1 MDKRDVSVK
10 RGATGREGRDSGRCA
25 GRSFGR
31 RSFPWDPDEYN
42 LGTVIGACL
51 IVDDS
56 RLVQESLRR
65 VLVREEL
72 FEELLM
78 ASNGAEALDLLDG
91 EAGERVD
98 LVLCDLVMPEVD
110 GFAFLDRFKS
120 DPRFEGVPVI
130 VLTGQDDLET
140 KVEALEAGAS
150 DCLTKPFHDAEL
162 LARVKVHRKMKRL
175 RDELQDANR
184 RLRELVIRD
193 PLTGLFNRRHW
204 RHLLFRELERCRRFG
219 RPMAVLMADLDHFK
233 QINDRYGHDV
243 GDRVLIAVA
252 RCLEQESRDR
262 DSVAR
267 LGGEEFALLLPETDI
282 DGATEVAERLRLA
295 VREVEL
301 ATVPELDVRI
311 SIGAAAGYDLA
322 DSEIDVLTAAADE
335 ALYQAKRAGRDR
347 VVAASELCGS
357 DVG

>member
-1 MDKRDVSVK
+1 VV
-10 RGATGREGRDSGRCA
+10 
-25 GRSFGR
+25 
-31 RSFPWDPDEYN
+31 
-42 LGTVIGACL
+42 GACL

-78 ASNGAEALDLLDG
+78 ASNGGEALDLLNGD
-91 EAGERVD
+91 AGGRID
-98 LVLCDLVMPEVD
+98 LVLCDLVMPGVD
-110 GFAFLDRFKS
+110 GFAFLDQFMNDS
-120 DPRFEGVPVI
+120 RFEGVPVI

-204 RHLLFRELERCRRFG
+204 RHLLFRELERCRRHR
-219 RPMAVLMADLDHFK
+219 RPIAVLMADIDHFK
-233 QINDRYGHDV
+233 QVNDRYGHDV
-243 GDRVLIAVA
+243 GDRALTAVA
-252 RCLEQESRDR
+252 RCLEREIRSH

-267 LGGEEFALLLPETDI
+267 LGGEEFGVLLPETGI
-282 DGATEVAERLRLA
+282 SGAMQVAERLRQA
-295 VREVEL
+295 VREVRL
-301 ATVPELDVRI
+301 VSIPALDVRI
-311 SIGAAAGYDLA
+311 SIGVASGYDLT
-322 DSEIDVLTAAADE
+322 DPEIDVLMATADE
-335 ALYQAKRAGRDR
+335 ALYQAKRAGRDQ
-347 VVAASELCGS
+347 VIAASELAGS
-357 DVG
+357 GTG